1 MNKIH
6 FVFVCL
12 AFVAI
17 AFTIG
22 YKVGDSRGYADGY
35 NEGYLYDC
43 REEIKILHD
52 RVVTHEKALDFTDQ
66 NVRKLARE
74 NDSLKRPALYQANYE
89 KNRQDSIKYSE
100 RARQVNDSLGKL
112 TGLRTNFILP
122 TGRVNEVTCL
132 MFPKYKELR
141 ECKEPGYRLK

>member
-1 MNKIH
+1 MNKIQMA
-6 FVFVCL
+6 FVCL
-12 AFVAI
+12 AFVAM

-22 YKVGDSRGYADGY
+22 YRVGDSRGYADGY

-52 RVVTHEKALDFTDQ
+52 RVVTHEKALDYTDQ

-74 NDSLKRPALYQANYE
+74 NDSLKRPGLYQANYE

-122 TGRVNEVTCL
+122 TGRVNGVTCL
-132 MFPKYKELR
+132 MFPQYKELR

>member
-1 MNKIH
+1 MNKIQ

-74 NDSLKRPALYQANYE
+74 NDSIKRPGLYQANYE

>member
-1 MNKIH
+1 MNKIQS
-6 FVFVCL
+6 VFVCL

-43 REEIKILHD
+43 REEIKVLHD
-52 RVVTHEKALDFTDQ
+52 RVVTHEKALDYTDRK
-66 NVRKLARE
+66 VRNLARE
-74 NDSLKRPALYQANYE
+74 NDSLKRPGLYQANYE

-122 TGRVNEVTCL
+122 TGRVNGVTCL
-132 MFPKYKELR
+132 MFPQYKELR

>member
-1 MNKIH
+1 MNRIH

-35 NEGYLYDC
+35 KEGYLYDC
-43 REEIKILHD
+43 REEIKVLHE

-66 NVRKLARE
+66 QVRKLVWE

-89 KNRQDSIKYSE
+89 RNRQDSIKYSE

-112 TGLRTNFILP
+112 TGLPTNIILP
-122 TGRVNEVTCL
+122 TGRVNGVPCL
-132 MFPKYKELR
+132 IFPQYKELR

>member
-1 MNKIH
+1 MNKILVVIGI
-6 FVFVCL
+6 FTI
-12 AFVAI
+12 AFI
-17 AFTIG
+17 SFTIG
-22 YKVGDSRGYADGY
+22 YKYGDSNGYDAGY

-43 REEIKILHD
+43 REEIKVLHD

-112 TGLRTNFILP
+112 TGFRTNFILP

-132 MFPKYKELR
+132 MFPQYKELR

>member
-74 NDSLKRPALYQANYE
+74 NDSLKRPGLYQANYE

>member
-1 MNKIH
+1 MKHTIPYICMAALTVIGCA
-6 FVFVCL
+6 VF
-12 AFVAI
+12 
-17 AFTIG
+17 
-22 YKVGDSRGYADGY
+22 YKVGAIRGYNVGY
-35 NEGYLYDC
+35 DAGYLYDC
-43 REEIKILHD
+43 RDEIKVLHE
-52 RVVTHEKALDFTDQ
+52 RVTMHEKALDYTDR
-66 NVRKLARE
+66 NVRNLARE
-74 NDSLKRPALYQANYE
+74 NDSLKRPGLYQANYE

-132 MFPKYKELR
+132 MFPQYKELR

>member
-1 MNKIH
+1 MNKIQ

-74 NDSLKRPALYQANYE
+74 NDSLKRPGLYQANYE

-122 TGRVNEVTCL
+122 TGRVNEVPCIPAIPYIAGT
-132 MFPKYKELR
+132 
-141 ECKEPGYRLK
+141 